1 MLVKDSQSVELI
13 SIANLGS
20 HKNIISNIIALS
32 SLAEKY
38 NARYTVVGDGPQRE
52 FLTQQTKKLGL
63 EDRIT
68 FVGRLHHD
76 ETMNLLSQADIF
88 LLPSF
93 RDSFGIVFIEA
104 MARMKPVIGSL
115 GTGAED
121 IIVDGVNGFLVDPSD
136 QMGVTQAIE
145 RLIDDADLRQKMGEA
160 GLETAK
166 RFSWET
172 NVRRY
177 IELLQG

>member
-1 MLVKDSQSVELI
+1 
-13 SIANLGS
+13 
-20 HKNIISNIIALS
+20 
-32 SLAEKY
+32 
-38 NARYTVVGDGPQRE
+38 
-52 FLTQQTKKLGL
+52 
-63 EDRIT
+63 
-68 FVGRLHHD
+68 
-76 ETMNLLSQADIF
+76 
-88 LLPSF
+88 
-93 RDSFGIVFIEA
+93 

-136 QMGVTQAIE
+136 QMSVARAIE
-145 RLIDDADLRQKMGEA
+145 RLIDDADLRHKMGEA

-166 RFSWET
+166 RFSWEA